1 MVGLFRIYLDMK
13 EDLTY
18 NEACMNL
25 EKVIVQGRSFK
36 ADVFI
41 SRTDGQRIVVKDF
54 GNKGFWERNLVG
66 RMIIG
71 RELRAYTA
79 LAGIDGLPSRYKRLT
94 PFSLAIEY
102 LEGKNLGGVE
112 RGEIGP
118 GVLRQF
124 EQIIEDLHE
133 HGWVHLDLQRRSNIL
148 LVNGK
153 VFVVDLASAFH
164 PGGVP
169 LVGRCLTGL
178 LGFADRISLIKLKSI
193 YAPEIMTAKERR
205 WLKLRNLVM
214 PTKW

>member
-1 MVGLFRIYLDMK
+1 MK
-13 EDLTY
+13 ADLTY
-18 NEACMNL
+18 TTARLNIERT
-25 EKVIVQGRSFK
+25 IVRGRLLK

-41 SRTDGQRIVVKDF
+41 SRADGQRFVVKDF
-54 GNKGFWERNLVG
+54 GDKGFWERNFVG

-71 RELRAYTA
+71 RELRAYAA
-79 LAGIDGLPSRYKRLT
+79 LAGVDGLPSRYKRLS

-102 LEGKNLGGVE
+102 LEGRDLGGVE

-118 GVLRQF
+118 GVLSQF
-124 EQIIEDLHE
+124 ERIIEDLHE
-133 HGWVHLDLQRRSNIL
+133 RGWVHLDLQRRSNIL

-164 PGGVP
+164 PGRVP
-169 LVGRCLTGL
+169 LVGRCLTRL

-193 YAPEIMTAKERR
+193 YAPELMTAKERR

>member
-1 MVGLFRIYLDMK
+1 MS

-18 NEACMNL
+18 TEALLNI
-25 EKVIVQGRSFK
+25 ERVIAQGRSFK

-41 SRTDGQRIVVKDF
+41 SRADGQKFVVKDF
-54 GNKGFWERNLVG
+54 GKRGFWERNFVG
-66 RMIIG
+66 RLVIG
-71 RELRAYTA
+71 REIRAYTA
-79 LAGIDGLPSRYKRLT
+79 LAGVDGLPSRYKKLS

-102 LEGKNLGGVE
+102 LEGKDLGGIE

-133 HGWVHLDLQRRSNIL
+133 RGWVHLDLQKRSNVL

-153 VFVVDLASAFH
+153 VFVVDLASAVH
-164 PGGVP
+164 TGSVP

-178 LGFADRISLIKLKSI
+178 LGFADRISLVKMKSI
-193 YAPEIMTAKERR
+193 YAPELMTEKEQK
-205 WLKLRNLVM
+205 WLRLRNLVM